1 MPIKADGSRSRGKYD
16 KGATCGNGWELL
28 AEQIIVRVTIEYRHA
43 LRKRKYMPNNSNAK
57 SVIKSCERF
66 FRSDWYKTLTTVPG
80 EWLIEALKREIRTE
94 RQPLYGV
101 GSKEWL
107 EKHKDGLMN
116 YEY

>member
-1 MPIKADGSRSRGKYD
+1 MSSTETRKHIRYNKENYSV
-16 KGATCGNGWELL
+16 NGWELL
-28 AEQIIVRVTIEYRHA
+28 AEQIIVRVTIEYRRA

-80 EWLIEALKREIRTE
+80 EWLIEALKKEIRNE